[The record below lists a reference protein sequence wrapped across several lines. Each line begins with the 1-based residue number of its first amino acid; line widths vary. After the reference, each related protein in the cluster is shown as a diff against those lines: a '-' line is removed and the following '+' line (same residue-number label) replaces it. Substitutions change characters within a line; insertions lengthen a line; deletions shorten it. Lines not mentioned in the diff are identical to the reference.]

1 MKYPIL
7 FFCLLGLYSCSSDS
21 TEEVNTGGIAG
32 SVSDQTT
39 GEPVATVNVTLS
51 PGGKST
57 VTGNDGSFS
66 FVDLEPDDYTIDIR
80 KEGYNPNSSRIR
92 VAAGQRSQAHLLIER
107 IPAIVTAD
115 REELDFGENAGVN
128 TLSFGIINS
137 SYEDLSWQIEHD
149 CKWIKEIR
157 PASGVLKLGKTET
170 IVVIIDREL
179 LSAGNNE
186 TVLVVRSTNGRAEVK
201 IKAVGVERDTPRLN
215 ILDATGITSSTA
227 TLNGEILAAGI
238 PAYTERG
245 FVYSLNSMPT
255 FDNMLAKLTA
265 PVTEDNTYSYNLRG
279 LTLGETYYVRAYATN
294 SVGTAYSANEIN
306 FMTISSQPKVSV
318 DGVSGINVT
327 KGSAT
332 FKGTIVDAGDP
343 AYFERGFVYGTI
355 HNPTLND
362 TKITVNGTGIGEFSA
377 DVTGLQL
384 DERYYLRAYA
394 TSKIGET
401 EQTIY
406 SDNEIQFALSSTAPI
421 VSTQPVTNLN
431 VSAGSVTFNGT
442 VESVGNPT
450 YTERGFVYGLT
461 SNPTVD
467 DTKIV
472 VNGTGAGAF
481 STGVSG
487 LLPDQKYYVR
497 AYAVN
502 ATQTAYSAD
511 NVTFTLTSTAPE
523 VSVQNASN
531 LNVSAGSVT
540 LNGTIVNAG
549 NPAYTERGFV
559 YGLTSNPT
567 IDDMKATVGGTGTGA
582 FSTIIKDLQLDQ
594 KYYVRTYA
602 TYKIGNET
610 RIAYSSEQ
618 VNFTYTATSPRIS
631 VQPISNLSVGG
642 NMVTLN
648 GTVESI
654 GDPAYT
660 ERGFVY
666 GLTGNPTVNDTKVAV
681 SGTGTGTFSAVI
693 RDLQL
698 DQKYYV
704 RAYANSQV
712 GGSIRTTYSSEQIT
726 FTYAATKAEVSIQAA
741 EDVDVETGEASLYGL
756 IVSVGDPAYTECGFV
771 YALWNNPTLDDSEKA
786 IVTKSGTGVFR
797 TRITGLSLEKTY
809 YVRAY
814 ATNLA
819 GTAYSSQITVST
831 KATLPEVTTLESTNI
846 NFKAGTAV
854 FRGAIVSSGEPTY
867 TERGFVY
874 STMKEPTI
882 YDNKVIANG
891 SAIAGNF
898 SVSATGLPTTTYYM
912 RAYAINRGGIVYG
925 KEYRIDQGWL
935 EFSDI
940 GLAVQTKDIG
950 TGTVMYV
957 YNSCENSNLG
967 DFTDWRLPSL
977 NELNTL
983 YRYKSELEFNDNYWT
998 SSCIQR
1004 QNIYNGMIT
1013 TYYIYINFNNESG
1026 YSETTNQNSLYLGR
1040 CVRTLNP
1047 TTNQ

>member
-92 VAAGQRSQAHLLIER
+92 VAAGQQSQAHLLIER

-450 YTERGFVYGLT
+450 
-461 SNPTVD
+461 
-467 DTKIV
+467 
-472 VNGTGAGAF
+472 
-481 STGVSG
+481 
-487 LLPDQKYYVR
+487 
-497 AYAVN
+497 
-502 ATQTAYSAD
+502 
-511 NVTFTLTSTAPE
+511 
-523 VSVQNASN
+523 
-531 LNVSAGSVT
+531 
-540 LNGTIVNAG
+540 
-549 NPAYTERGFV
+549 YTERGFV

>member
-1 MKYPIL
+1 
-7 FFCLLGLYSCSSDS
+7 
-21 TEEVNTGGIAG
+21 
-32 SVSDQTT
+32 
-39 GEPVATVNVTLS
+39 
-51 PGGKST
+51 
-57 VTGNDGSFS
+57 
-66 FVDLEPDDYTIDIR
+66 
-80 KEGYNPNSSRIR
+80 
-92 VAAGQRSQAHLLIER
+92 
-107 IPAIVTAD
+107 
-115 REELDFGENAGVN
+115 
-128 TLSFGIINS
+128 
-137 SYEDLSWQIEHD
+137 
-149 CKWIKEIR
+149 
-157 PASGVLKLGKTET
+157 
-170 IVVIIDREL
+170 
-179 LSAGNNE
+179 
-186 TVLVVRSTNGRAEVK
+186 
-201 IKAVGVERDTPRLN
+201 
-215 ILDATGITSSTA
+215 
-227 TLNGEILAAGI
+227 
-238 PAYTERG
+238 
-245 FVYSLNSMPT
+245 
-255 FDNMLAKLTA
+255 
-265 PVTEDNTYSYNLRG
+265 
-279 LTLGETYYVRAYATN
+279 
-294 SVGTAYSANEIN
+294 
-306 FMTISSQPKVSV
+306 
-318 DGVSGINVT
+318 
-327 KGSAT
+327 
-332 FKGTIVDAGDP
+332 
-343 AYFERGFVYGTI
+343 
-355 HNPTLND
+355 
-362 TKITVNGTGIGEFSA
+362 
-377 DVTGLQL
+377 
-384 DERYYLRAYA
+384 
-394 TSKIGET
+394 
-401 EQTIY
+401 
-406 SDNEIQFALSSTAPI
+406 
-421 VSTQPVTNLN
+421 
-431 VSAGSVTFNGT
+431 
-442 VESVGNPT
+442 
-450 YTERGFVYGLT
+450 
-461 SNPTVD
+461 
-467 DTKIV
+467 
-472 VNGTGAGAF
+472 
-481 STGVSG
+481 
-487 LLPDQKYYVR
+487 
-497 AYAVN
+497 
-502 ATQTAYSAD
+502 
-511 NVTFTLTSTAPE
+511 
-523 VSVQNASN
+523 
-531 LNVSAGSVT
+531 
-540 LNGTIVNAG
+540 
-549 NPAYTERGFV
+549 GFV

>member
-32 SVSDQTT
+32 SVSDRTT

-57 VTGNDGSFS
+57 VTGSDGSFS

-92 VAAGQRSQAHLLIER
+92 VAAGQQSQAHLLIER

-157 PASGVLKLGKTET
+157 PVSGVLKLGKTET

-201 IKAVGVERDTPRLN
+201 IKAVGAERDTPRLN
-215 ILDATGITSSTA
+215 ILDATKITSSTA

-332 FKGTIVDAGDP
+332 FKGTIEDAGDP

-384 DERYYLRAYA
+384 DKNYYLRAYA

-406 SDNEIQFALSSTAPI
+406 TDNEIQFALSSTAPI

-442 VESVGNPT
+442 VKSVGNPA

-481 STGVSG
+481 SIGVSG

-497 AYAVN
+497 AYAIN

-559 YGLTSNPT
+559 YGLT
-567 IDDMKATVGGTGTGA
+567 
-582 FSTIIKDLQLDQ
+582 
-594 KYYVRTYA
+594 
-602 TYKIGNET
+602 
-610 RIAYSSEQ
+610 
-618 VNFTYTATSPRIS
+618 
-631 VQPISNLSVGG
+631 
-642 NMVTLN
+642 
-648 GTVESI
+648 
-654 GDPAYT
+654 
-660 ERGFVY
+660 
-666 GLTGNPTVNDTKVAV
+666 GNPTVNDTKVAV

-712 GGSIRTTYSSEQIT
+712 GGSIKTAYSSEQIT
-726 FTYAATKAEVSIQAA
+726 FMYVATKAEVSIQAA
-741 EDVDVETGEASLYGL
+741 EDVDVETGEASLYGS

-831 KATLPEVTTLESTNI
+831 KATLPQVETLEAADVDISI
-846 NFKAGTAV
+846 GTATL
-854 FRGAIVSSGEPTY
+854 RGNIVNAGSPVYSEC
-867 TERGFVY
+867 GFVY
-874 STMKEPTI
+874 SAVASEPTI
-882 YDNKVIANG
+882 NDNKIVGNG
-891 SAIAGNF
+891 SGTTGSF
-898 SVSATGLPTTTYYM
+898 SIYTTELPANKTVYV
-912 RAYAINRGGIVYG
+912 RAYVTNRGGIAYG
-925 KEYRIDQGWL
+925 ETTAL
-935 EFSDI
+935 EPAWI
-940 GLAVQTKDIG
+940 ELPAVGIAVQRKDIG
-950 TGTVMYV
+950 YGPW
-957 YNSCENSNLG
+957 NSVNAMCENSIIG
-967 DFTDWRLPSL
+967 GYTDWRLPSID
-977 NELNTL
+977 ELIVL
-983 YRYKSELEFNDNYWT
+983 YNNRTNIGGFYTDNASEAYYWSGSQDTTVVSKILYYEFNFW
-998 SSCIQR
+998 
-1004 QNIYNGMIT
+1004 NGTM
-1013 TYYIYINFNNESG
+1013 
-1026 YSETTNQNSLYLGR
+1026 NSLEIKDFGSFVHKCSGR

-1047 TTNQ
+1047 TTTNQ